1 MAQEKK
7 KPARAGSRT
16 DDRQA
21 QLLEIAGRLFA
32 KHGFQGT
39 SLRDIAEEAQITKAA
54 LYYHFPNKEALY
66 ERIVLHGLEMLLE
79 HVMAATA
86 QEPTAEGKVRAF
98 MLSTA
103 DYYTLNRDAWITG
116 SNAFH
121 TTQAS
126 ASRAKGV
133 MFRDQYEK
141 HLRNCIQQGI
151 KAGEFRDVDPAIA
164 GRLLLSSINS
174 MWRWHKASGPLSAHQ
189 VVEQFLDILMGGMRA
204 PGAGSAQPAAR
215 GEGKVPRQSRSGAR
229 PR

>member
-1 MAQEKK
+1 MASKLER
-7 KPARAGSRT
+7 KPARAAGATPSRG

-32 KHGFQGT
+32 KNGFKGT

-66 ERIVLHGLEMLLE
+66 ERIVLHGLELLLE
-79 HVMAATA
+79 EVLAATA
-86 QEPTAEGKVRAF
+86 SERTAIGKVRAF
-98 MLSTA
+98 MLTTA
-103 DYYTLNRDAWITG
+103 DHYTSNRDSWITG

-121 TTQAS
+121 TTEES

-141 HLRNCIQQGI
+141 HLRNCIREGI
-151 KAGEFRDVDPAIA
+151 KSGEFRDVDPAIA

-174 MWRWHKASGPLSAHQ
+174 MSRWHKPDGALSAHA
-189 VVEQFLDILMGGMRA
+189 VVEQFLDIILVGLRA
-204 PGAGSAQPAAR
+204 R
-215 GEGKVPRQSRSGAR
+215 
-229 PR
+229 

>member
-1 MAQEKK
+1 MPTKQDKK
-7 KPARAGSRT
+7 AAPTRG

-32 KHGFQGT
+32 KHGFKGT

-66 ERIVLHGLEMLLE
+66 DRIVLHGLELLLGE
-79 HVMAATA
+79 VMAATA
-86 QEPTAEGKVRAF
+86 PHRSATDKVRAF
-98 MLSTA
+98 MYATA
-103 DYYTLNRDAWITG
+103 DYYTRNRDAWVTG

-121 TTQAS
+121 LTEDS
-126 ASRAKGV
+126 PSRAKGV

-141 HLRNCIQQGI
+141 HLRNCLIEGI

-174 MWRWHKASGPLSAHQ
+174 MSRWHKPGGPLSARQ
-189 VVEQFLDILMGGMRA
+189 VIEQFLDIILLGLRK
-204 PGAGSAQPAAR
+204 P
-215 GEGKVPRQSRSGAR
+215 
-229 PR
+229 

>member
-1 MAQEKK
+1 MALAPERKK
-7 KPARAGSRT
+7 TARTAGRS

-86 QEPTAEGKVRAF
+86 QEPTAVGKVRAF
-98 MLSTA
+98 MLATA
-103 DYYTLNRDAWITG
+103 DYYTRNRDSWITG

-121 TTQAS
+121 TTKES
-126 ASRAKGV
+126 VSRTKGV
-133 MFRDQYEK
+133 IFRDQYEK

-151 KAGEFRDVDPAIA
+151 NSGEFRDVDPAIA
-164 GRLLLSSINS
+164 GRLFLSSINS
-174 MWRWHKASGPLSAHQ
+174 LWRWHKAEGPLSTRE
-189 VVEQFLDILMGGMRA
+189 VIEQFLDILMVGMRV
-204 PGAGSAQPAAR
+204 R
-215 GEGKVPRQSRSGAR
+215 
-229 PR
+229 